1 MGNTYKVGSEVK
13 AKIELIPLMK
23 AIVFET
29 PGSPSVLKLQD
40 ISAPTI
46 QTETEVLVRLRA
58 AGINPIDTKLRSR
71 GTFYPEKT
79 PHVLGCDGAGVVEA
93 VGAAV
98 QSVQVGDEV
107 FFCHGGLGG
116 SIGTYAE
123 FAVVDERFLALKPA
137 ALSFAE
143 AAAAPLVLITA
154 WESLYDRGRLQPGQK
169 VLILAG
175 AGGVGHVAI
184 QLASLQGA
192 EVCTTVSSEAKAE
205 FVRQLGAD
213 SVILYKNT
221 DVVDRVLTWTQG
233 QGVDLAFDTVGGETF
248 YQTIPAVKI
257 YGDLVTILEPDP
269 ALGNLKTARTRNLR
283 ISLELM
289 LTPMLQGLVEEQEQ
303 QAKILQQCA
312 RLCDRDLLK
321 IHVSQTFPL
330 EQAQAAHELLETG
343 SVTGKIVLEIA
354 GD

>member
-1 MGNTYKVGSEVK
+1 
-13 AKIELIPLMK
+13 MK

-29 PGSPSVLKLQD
+29 PGSPSVLRLQD
-40 ISAPTI
+40 IPAPTI
-46 QTETEVLVRLRA
+46 QTETDVLVRLRA

-71 GTFYPEKT
+71 GTFYPEKI

-98 QSVQVGDEV
+98 QSFQVGDEV
-107 FFCHGGLGG
+107 FFCNGGLGG

-123 FAVVDERFLALKPA
+123 FAVVEERFLAIKPA

-154 WESLYDRGRLQPGQK
+154 WESLYDRGRMMAGQK
-169 VLILAG
+169 VLIQAG
-175 AGGVGHVAI
+175 AGGVGHVAV
-184 QLASLQGA
+184 QLASLHGA
-192 EVCTTVSSEAKAE
+192 EVCTTVSSQEKAN
-205 FVRQLGAD
+205 FVKHLGAD
-213 SVILYKNT
+213 SIILYKNT
-221 DVVDRVLTWTQG
+221 DVVDEVLTWTQG

-269 ALGNLKTARTRNLR
+269 ALGNLKTARMRNLR

-289 LTPMLQGLVEEQEQ
+289 LTPMLQGLVEEQQQ
-303 QAKILQQCA
+303 QAHILQQCT
-312 RLCDRDLLK
+312 RLCDRNLLK

-330 EQAQAAHELLETG
+330 EQAASAHELLETG
-343 SVTGKIVLEIA
+343 SVTGKIVLLIS
-354 GD
+354 

>member
-1 MGNTYKVGSEVK
+1 MK
-13 AKIELIPLMK
+13 AIRELTPLMK

-40 ISAPTI
+40 IPAPSI
-46 QTETEVLVRLRA
+46 QTETEVLVRLRS

-93 VGAAV
+93 VGAGV
-98 QSVQVGDEV
+98 QSFQVGNEV
-107 FFCHGGLGG
+107 FFCNGGLGG
-116 SIGTYAE
+116 PRGTYAE
-123 FAVVDERFLALKPA
+123 FAVVDQRFLAIKPA
-137 ALSFAE
+137 VLSFAE

-154 WESLYDRGRLQPGQK
+154 WESLYDRGRLQAGQT
-169 VLILAG
+169 VLIQAG
-175 AGGVGHVAI
+175 AGGVGHVAV
-184 QLASLQGA
+184 QLAKLQGA
-192 EVCTTVSSEAKAE
+192 EVCTTVSSDEKAN
-205 FVRQLGAD
+205 FVKQLGAD
-213 SVILYKNT
+213 AVILYKNT
-221 DVVDRVLTWTQG
+221 DVVDEVLTWTQG

-289 LTPMLQGLVEEQEQ
+289 LTPMLQSLVEEQEQ
-303 QAKILQQCA
+303 QAHILQQCA
-312 RLCDRDLLK
+312 RLCDRNLLK

-343 SVTGKIVLEIA
+343 SATGKLVLLIS
-354 GD
+354 

>member
-1 MGNTYKVGSEVK
+1 MK
-13 AKIELIPLMK
+13 AIRELTPLMK

-40 ISAPTI
+40 IPAPTI

-98 QSVQVGDEV
+98 QSFQVGDEV
-107 FFCHGGLGG
+107 FFCNGGLGG
-116 SIGTYAE
+116 SRGTYAE
-123 FAVVDERFLALKPA
+123 FAVVDQRFLAIKPA

-154 WESLYDRGRLQPGQK
+154 WESLYDRGRLQAGQT
-169 VLILAG
+169 VLIQAG
-175 AGGVGHVAI
+175 AGGVGHVAV
-184 QLASLQGA
+184 QLAKLQGA
-192 EVCTTVSSEAKAE
+192 EVCTTVSSEEKAN
-205 FVRQLGAD
+205 FVKQLGAD

-221 DVVDRVLTWTQG
+221 DVVDEVLTWTQG

-269 ALGNLKTARTRNLR
+269 ALGNLKTARMRNLR

-289 LTPMLQGLVEEQEQ
+289 LTPMLQSLVEEQEQ
-303 QAKILQQCA
+303 QAHILQQCA
-312 RLCDRDLLK
+312 RLCDRNLLK

-343 SVTGKIVLEIA
+343 SVTGKLVLLIA
-354 GD
+354 

>member
-1 MGNTYKVGSEVK
+1 
-13 AKIELIPLMK
+13 MK

-40 ISAPTI
+40 IPAPTI

-93 VGAAV
+93 VGAGV
-98 QSVQVGDEV
+98 QSFQVGDEV
-107 FFCHGGLGG
+107 FFCNGGLGG
-116 SIGTYAE
+116 SRGTYAE
-123 FAVVDERFLALKPA
+123 FAVVDQGFLAIKPA
-137 ALSFAE
+137 DLSFAE

-154 WESLYDRGRLQPGQK
+154 WESLYDRGRLQAGQT
-169 VLILAG
+169 VLIQAG

-184 QLASLQGA
+184 QLAKLQGA
-192 EVCTTVSSEAKAE
+192 EVCTTVSSEEKAN
-205 FVRQLGAD
+205 FVKQLGAD

-221 DVVDRVLTWTQG
+221 DVVDEVLTWTQG

-289 LTPMLQGLVEEQEQ
+289 LTPMLQSLVEEQQQ
-303 QAKILQQCA
+303 QAHILQQCA
-312 RLCDRDLLK
+312 RLCDRNLLK

-343 SVTGKIVLEIA
+343 SVTGKLVLLIS
-354 GD
+354 

>member
-1 MGNTYKVGSEVK
+1 
-13 AKIELIPLMK
+13 MK

-40 ISAPTI
+40 IPAPTI
-46 QTETEVLVRLRA
+46 QAETEVLVRLRA

-79 PHVLGCDGAGVVEA
+79 PHVLGCDGAGIVEA

-98 QSVQVGDEV
+98 QSFQVGDEV
-107 FFCHGGLGG
+107 FFCNGGLGG
-116 SIGTYAE
+116 SMGTYAE
-123 FAVVDERFLALKPA
+123 FAVVDQRFLAIKPA

-143 AAAAPLVLITA
+143 AAGAPLVLITA
-154 WESLYDRGRLQPGQK
+154 WESLYDRGRLQAGQT
-169 VLILAG
+169 VLIQAG
-175 AGGVGHVAI
+175 AGGVGHVAV
-184 QLASLQGA
+184 QLAKLQGA
-192 EVCTTVSSEAKAE
+192 EVCTTVSSEEKAN
-205 FVRQLGAD
+205 FVKQLGAD

-221 DVVDRVLTWTQG
+221 DVVDEVLTWTQG

-289 LTPMLQGLVEEQEQ
+289 LTPMLQSLVEEQEQ
-303 QAKILQQCA
+303 QAHILQQCA
-312 RLCDRDLLK
+312 RLCDRNLLK

-343 SVTGKIVLEIA
+343 SVTGKLVLLIA
-354 GD
+354 

>member
-1 MGNTYKVGSEVK
+1 
-13 AKIELIPLMK
+13 MK

-40 ISAPTI
+40 IPAPTI

-93 VGAAV
+93 VGAGV
-98 QSVQVGDEV
+98 QSFQVGDEV
-107 FFCHGGLGG
+107 FFCNGGLGG
-116 SIGTYAE
+116 SRGTYAE
-123 FAVVDERFLALKPA
+123 FAVVDQRFLAIKPA
-137 ALSFAE
+137 DLSFAE

-154 WESLYDRGRLQPGQK
+154 WESLYDRGRLQAGQT
-169 VLILAG
+169 VLIQAG
-175 AGGVGHVAI
+175 AGGVGHVAV

-192 EVCTTVSSEAKAE
+192 EVCTTVSSEEKAN
-205 FVRQLGAD
+205 FVKQLGAD

-221 DVVDRVLTWTQG
+221 DVVDEVLTWTQG

-269 ALGNLKTARTRNLR
+269 ALGNLKTARMRNLR

-289 LTPMLQGLVEEQEQ
+289 LTPMLQSLVEEQEQ
-303 QAKILQQCA
+303 QAHILQQCA
-312 RLCDRDLLK
+312 RLCDRNLLK

-330 EQAQAAHELLETG
+330 EQAQTAHELLETG
-343 SVTGKIVLEIA
+343 SVTGKLVLLI
-354 GD
+354 D

>member
-1 MGNTYKVGSEVK
+1 MK
-13 AKIELIPLMK
+13 AIRELTPLMK

-40 ISAPTI
+40 IPAPTI

-93 VGAAV
+93 VGAGV
-98 QSVQVGDEV
+98 QSFQVGDEV
-107 FFCHGGLGG
+107 FFCNGGLGG
-116 SIGTYAE
+116 SRGTYAE
-123 FAVVDERFLALKPA
+123 FAVVDQGFLAIKPA

-154 WESLYDRGRLQPGQK
+154 WESLYDRGRLQAGQT
-169 VLILAG
+169 VLIQAG
-175 AGGVGHVAI
+175 AGGVGDVAV
-184 QLASLQGA
+184 QLAKLQGA
-192 EVCTTVSSEAKAE
+192 EVCTTVSSEEKAN
-205 FVRQLGAD
+205 FVKQLGAD

-221 DVVDRVLTWTQG
+221 DVVDEVLTWTQG

-269 ALGNLKTARTRNLR
+269 ALGNLKTARMRNLR

-289 LTPMLQGLVEEQEQ
+289 LTPMLQSLVEEQEQ
-303 QAKILQQCA
+303 QAHILQQCA
-312 RLCDRDLLK
+312 RLCDRNLLK

-343 SVTGKIVLEIA
+343 SVTGKLVLLIS
-354 GD
+354 

>member
-1 MGNTYKVGSEVK
+1 MK
-13 AKIELIPLMK
+13 AIRELTPLMK

-40 ISAPTI
+40 IPAPSI
-46 QTETEVLVRLRA
+46 QTETEVLVRLRS

-79 PHVLGCDGAGVVEA
+79 PHVLGCDGAGIVEA
-93 VGAAV
+93 VGAGV
-98 QSVQVGDEV
+98 QSFQVGDEV
-107 FFCHGGLGG
+107 FFCNGGLGG
-116 SIGTYAE
+116 PRGTYAE
-123 FAVVDERFLALKPA
+123 FAVVDQRFLAIKPA

-154 WESLYDRGRLQPGQK
+154 WESLYDRGRLQAGQT
-169 VLILAG
+169 VLIQAG
-175 AGGVGHVAI
+175 AGGVGHVAV
-184 QLASLQGA
+184 QLAKLQGA
-192 EVCTTVSSEAKAE
+192 EVCTTVSSEEKAN
-205 FVRQLGAD
+205 FVKQLGAD
-213 SVILYKNT
+213 AVILYKNT
-221 DVVDRVLTWTQG
+221 DVVDEVLTWTQG

-303 QAKILQQCA
+303 QAHILQQCA
-312 RLCDRDLLK
+312 RLCDRNLLK

-343 SVTGKIVLEIA
+343 SVTGKLVLLIS
-354 GD
+354 

>member
-1 MGNTYKVGSEVK
+1 MK
-13 AKIELIPLMK
+13 AIRELTPLMK

-40 ISAPTI
+40 IPAPTI

-93 VGAAV
+93 VGAGV
-98 QSVQVGDEV
+98 QSFQVGDEV
-107 FFCHGGLGG
+107 FFCNGGLGG
-116 SIGTYAE
+116 SRGTYAE
-123 FAVVDERFLALKPA
+123 FAVVDQRFLAIKPA
-137 ALSFAE
+137 DLSFAE

-154 WESLYDRGRLQPGQK
+154 WESLYDRGRLQAGQT
-169 VLILAG
+169 VLIQAG
-175 AGGVGHVAI
+175 AGGVGHVAV
-184 QLASLQGA
+184 QLAKLQGA
-192 EVCTTVSSEAKAE
+192 EVCTTVSSEEKAN
-205 FVRQLGAD
+205 FVKQLGAD

-221 DVVDRVLTWTQG
+221 DVVDEVLTWTQG

-269 ALGNLKTARTRNLR
+269 ALGNLKTARMRNLR

-289 LTPMLQGLVEEQEQ
+289 LTPMLQSLVEEQEQ
-303 QAKILQQCA
+303 QAHILQQCA
-312 RLCDRDLLK
+312 RLCDRNLLK

-343 SVTGKIVLEIA
+343 SVTGKLVLLIS
-354 GD
+354 

>member
-1 MGNTYKVGSEVK
+1 
-13 AKIELIPLMK
+13 MK

-29 PGSPSVLKLQD
+29 PGSPSVLRLQD
-40 ISAPTI
+40 IPAPTI

-71 GTFYPEKT
+71 GTFYPEKI

-98 QSVQVGDEV
+98 QSFQVGDEV
-107 FFCHGGLGG
+107 FFCNGGLGG

-143 AAAAPLVLITA
+143 AAAGPLVLITA
-154 WESLYDRGRLQPGQK
+154 WESLYDRGRLQAGQK
-169 VLILAG
+169 VLIQAG
-175 AGGVGHVAI
+175 AGGVGHVAV
-184 QLASLQGA
+184 QLASLHGA

-205 FVRQLGAD
+205 FIGQLGAD
-213 SVILYKNT
+213 LVILYKNT
-221 DVVDRVLTWTQG
+221 DVVDEVLTWTQG

-269 ALGNLKTARTRNLR
+269 ALGNLKTARIRNLR

-289 LTPMLQGLVEEQEQ
+289 LTPMLEGLVEEQQQ
-303 QAKILQQCA
+303 QAHILQQCA
-312 RLCDRDLLK
+312 RLCDRNLLK

-330 EQAQAAHELLETG
+330 EQAASAHELLETG
-343 SVTGKIVLEIA
+343 SVTGKIVLLIS
-354 GD
+354 